1 MLRTV
6 RGGYMLDV
14 EPDQVD
20 VHQFEER
27 VSSAGARLEHP
38 SKADAESALD
48 ELHAAL
54 DLWRGEPL
62 QDAKYEPFVLAE
74 IEHLHELRAVAL
86 EYEVEARLLLGR
98 HEQAIPAL
106 RQLIAEYP
114 MRERLRA
121 QLMLAL
127 YRSGRQ
133 ADTLRAFDAARE
145 LLVDELGVEPGRD
158 LQRLQRAV
166 LGQDAELDWIPLD
179 ERFAAGAARPEIPK
193 VSQLEETLLERD
205 RELTAI
211 SEALAEAQQG
221 RGQVVLLDAPA
232 GLGKTSLLQAA
243 TTMAADA
250 GFTVHRARA
259 SELEHDFA
267 YGCVRQMLEPVVA
280 KSSDATRDRL
290 FEGAAALSKPLF
302 AAAGAPLLSPS
313 DDSSFSILHGLYWLL
328 NNLAAGGPMLLSI
341 DDLHWSDTESLRF
354 VNYLAPRLDGL
365 PVALFASARTGEH
378 VTPELAHLVAGPEIT
393 VLRLAPLGIAAT
405 AAMCEHML
413 GASVAPDFAA
423 ACRDATGGN
432 PLFLEALLREAKE
445 QQFST
450 GARDALRVERVGPA
464 AVAQSVLLRLSVAP
478 AAASA
483 LIRALAVLGDGASL
497 TETARLAG
505 VADHDADRAADLLVT
520 LAVLKPA
527 AALEFAHPI
536 VREAVYADIGAR
548 ERSTEHTR
556 AAEILSEIGASE
568 ERIAAQIVGA
578 EPAGDPERVDLLR
591 RVAGD
596 ALAGG
601 APAAAVAWLRR
612 ALAEP
617 PTPASRSEVLFE
629 LGAAEYR
636 NGSPESVEHLAAAV
650 DAAADPE
657 LLASAARWLGLALTM
672 SGDSDR
678 AVDAIEAAIAVV
690 EPADR
695 ERALVLEAELAAH
708 AQEAGVERR
717 APAAKRL
724 ERYADLAGSTPGERL
739 VQASLAFE
747 RARASESEGAA
758 VQHIER
764 ALAGGRLIGEQEI
777 DVAGPFYL
785 LMVGLLATDALD
797 LADECLAQAFA
808 DARARESIPPLAF
821 VIEFRG
827 WVALRRGAIA
837 RAEADRAYG
846 ARDAHRQRHPA
857 RKCLRTRSA
866 DRSADRGWRGR
877 CGRGNAARQRL
888 SRGHTAGPREQRPAR
903 SQRLAPTGTGAGA
916 RRRRRPDRVRPPRRA
931 VGRREPARIALA
943 LAGGARSRYDRRPRE
958 CPRDGA
964 RRPRAGPALGIRL
977 RHRHRAP
984 RERTGR
990 ERRRV
995 GGSPS

>member
-1 MLRTV
+1 
-6 RGGYMLDV
+6 MLDV

-20 VHQFEER
+20 VHRFEER

-38 SKADAESALD
+38 SKADAEAALG

-74 IEHLHELRAVAL
+74 VEHSHELRAVAL
-86 EYEVEARLLLGR
+86 EYEIEARLLLGR
-98 HEQAIPAL
+98 HEQAVPAL

-114 MRERLRA
+114 MRERFRA

-133 ADTLRAFDAARE
+133 ADALRTFDAARE
-145 LLVDELGVEPGRD
+145 FLVDELGVEPGRD

-179 ERFAAGAARPEIPK
+179 ELSAALAARPQFRP
-193 VSQLEETLLERD
+193 VPQLEGTLLERD

-211 SEALAEAQQG
+211 SAALAEAQQG
-221 RGQVVLLDAPA
+221 RGRVVLLDAPA

-243 TTMAADA
+243 SAMAAEA

-280 KSSDATRDRL
+280 RSSDAARDRL

-302 AAAGAPLLSPS
+302 APAGAAAALAVGRFVLLDPARPVLVAQQPRRERTDASVDRRPALVRYRVAAIRQLLGAAPRRPPRRSASHRREVGNISRPS
-313 DDSSFSILHGLYWLL
+313 SRD
-328 NNLAAGGPMLLSI
+328 LAAG
-341 DDLHWSDTESLRF
+341 
-354 VNYLAPRLDGL
+354 
-365 PVALFASARTGEH
+365 
-378 VTPELAHLVAGPEIT
+378 PETT
-393 VLRLAPLGIAAT
+393 VLRPAPLGIEAT
-405 AAMCEHML
+405 ATLCEHML

-423 ACRDATGGN
+423 ACREATGGN

-450 GARDALRVERVGPA
+450 GARDAIRVERVGPA
-464 AVAQSVLLRLSVAP
+464 AVAQAVLLRLSVAP

-483 LIRALAVLGDGASL
+483 LVRALAVLGDGASL

-505 VADHDADRAADLLVT
+505 VADDDAASAADLLVT
-520 LAVLKPA
+520 LAILKPA
-527 AALEFAHPI
+527 EGLEFAHPI

-548 ERSTEHTR
+548 ERSADHAR
-556 AAEILSEIGASE
+556 AAEILSEAGASE

-591 RVAGD
+591 RVAAD
-596 ALAGG
+596 ALAVGLPRRPSPGSG
-601 APAAAVAWLRR
+601 ARSRSRRRRQRGPSFSSSSARRSTAAVRR
-612 ALAEP
+612 
-617 PTPASRSEVLFE
+617 SRSII
-629 LGAAEYR
+629 
-636 NGSPESVEHLAAAV
+636 SPPRSTVTSE
-650 DAAADPE
+650 PE
-657 LLASAARWLGLALTM
+657 LLASAARWLGLALSM
-672 SGDSDR
+672 SGDFDG

-747 RARASESEGAA
+747 RARASESERAA

-764 ALAGGRLIGEQEI
+764 ALAGGRLVGEQEV

-797 LADECLAQAFA
+797 LADVVPCAGVRPRPGSRVDPAPGVRHRVSRLGRAAA
-808 DARARESIPPLAF
+808 RCYRAR
-821 VIEFRG
+821 RG
-827 WVALRRGAIA
+827 G
-837 RAEADRAYG
+837 RAYG
-846 ARDAHRQRHPA
+846 ARDAHRPGHPA
-857 RKCLRTRSA
+857 RKRLRARSA
-866 DRSADRGWRGR
+866 DRSADRGWRRRCGR
-877 CGRGNAARQRL
+877 CGAARQHL
-888 SRGHTAGPREQRPAR
+888 SRRHTARPREQRPAR
-903 SQRLAPTGTGAGA
+903 SQRFAPTGTRAGA
-916 RRRRRPDRVRPPRRA
+916 RKRRRSDRVRSPRRA
-931 VGRREPARIALA
+931 VGWREPTRIALA
-943 LAGGARSRYDRRPRE
+943 ITGGACSRCDRRPRE
-958 CPRDGA
+958 CRRDGSG
-964 RRPRAGPALGIRL
+964 RPGAGTALGIRL
-977 RHRHRAP
+977 WHRHRAP
-984 RERTGR
+984 RERT
-990 ERRRV
+990 RRQRCRV
-995 GGSPS
+995 GGSPP